1 MTDENKIAK
10 YGSLKNYEKF
20 RQHMVEIARKP
31 RPNSKGGS
39 FKNNSKLASDMAK
52 KSWQVRRTK
61 NG

>member
-39 FKNNSKLASDMAK
+39 FRNVEFAKAQGKIGGSRKRKL
-52 KSWQVRRTK
+52 V
-61 NG
+61 